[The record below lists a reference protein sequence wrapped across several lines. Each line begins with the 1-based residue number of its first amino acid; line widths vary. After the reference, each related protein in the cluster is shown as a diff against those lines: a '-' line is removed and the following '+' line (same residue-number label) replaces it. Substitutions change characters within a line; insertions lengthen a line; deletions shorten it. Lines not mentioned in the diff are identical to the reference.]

1 MSNIATLRDDYTIIV
16 QNLGIIPRS
25 VVVKLLTLEPKNII
39 FIPLYIYTTI
49 NIYITP
55 QGKKLHVAQFTLQFI
70 LMILLS

>member
-1 MSNIATLRDDYTIIV
+1 MSNIATLRDDYTIIGIV

-25 VVVKLLTLEPKNII
+25 VVVKLLTLHYIHTI
-39 FIPLYIYTTI
+39 IYTNI